1 MANPFGKLPGGMGL
15 GDFMKQAQKLMA
27 DAKNIEAELEKTQLE
42 GQSGGG
48 LVKVVV
54 NGRCDIVSV
63 KIAKEA
69 VDPEDVETLED
80 LVTLA
85 LREALGKANT
95 TREERLRSAMPPG
108 MGGGDSLRG
117 LF

>member
-27 DAKNIEAELEKTQLE
+27 DAKNIESELEQTQVE
-42 GQSGGG
+42 GQAGGG
-48 LVKVVV
+48 LVTIVV
-54 NGRCDIVSV
+54 NGRCEVVSV
-63 KIAKEA
+63 KIAKDA

-85 LREALGKANT
+85 MREAIGKANSL
-95 TREERLRSAMPPG
+95 REERLRGAMPPG
-108 MGGGDSLRG
+108 MGGNDMLKG

>member
-27 DAKNIEAELEKTQLE
+27 DAKNIEAELEKTQLD
-42 GQSGGG
+42 GQAGGG

-54 NGRCDIVSV
+54 NGRCEVLSV

-69 VDPEDVETLED
+69 VDPDDVESLED

-85 LREALGKANT
+85 FRDALTKANSA
-95 TREERLRSAMPPG
+95 REDRLRNAMPPG
-108 MGGGDSLRG
+108 MGGGDTLRG